1 MGAIGHDGRRGE
13 DAMGKR
19 LRLVLALV
27 SAVSLSSG
35 CVTALDK
42 EEPVIMDVLM
52 LLVGAQPVTE
62 VVAQAQNKQKLETE
76 LTVPTLVTIG
86 GLSGTYQVALG
97 TYGVFSGTAKVIGQ
111 RNAKL
116 VQKDTP
122 ELLEAVRGMLADAT
136 ATDVTVSTA
145 KLTLKGK
152 QTTGGVN
159 KRYKGKIKF
168 KGTVASGASAGAT
181 AKGKITTAGDLED

>member
-1 MGAIGHDGRRGE
+1 
-13 DAMGKR
+13 MGKR
-19 LRLVLALV
+19 LRLALALV

-42 EEPVIMDVLM
+42 EEPVVMDVLM
-52 LLVGAQPVTE
+52 LLVGAEARSLPAAVP
-62 VVAQAQNKQKLETE
+62 QAQNKQKLETQ

-86 GLSGTYQVALG
+86 GLSGTYQVELG
-97 TYGVFSGTAKVIGQ
+97 TYGAFSGTARVIGQ

-122 ELLEAVRGMLADAT
+122 ELLEAVRGILADAT
-136 ATDVTVSTA
+136 ATDVTVSAA

-181 AKGKITTAGDLED
+181 AKGKVTTAGDLED